1 MCSFSALSAAM
12 FFNFSFISALSRALP
27 SASPSARALLI
38 CASKSARSSSRIG
51 LDISD
56 RELLLPAPRH
66 LSPQHLLLDSA
77 ARRAGWRLVSRSLAM
92 RKLCR
97 NRQIGKMQSLQA
109 GISPRCGCGGL
120 KTPRATRGSWR
131 AGTPDRVARPK
142 QVGLQ
147 VLLAG
152 VVACPCRGKDGLKNA
167 FSGEKGVRPPPA
179 GT

>member
-1 MCSFSALSAAM
+1 M

-38 CASKSARSSSRIG
+38 CASKSARSSSHIG
-51 LDISD
+51 LEISD

-77 ARRAGWRLVSRSLAM
+77 ARRAGWRLVSRSPAM

-97 NRQIGKMQSLQA
+97 NRQIGKMQSIQA

-120 KTPRATRGSWR
+120 KTPRAARGSWR
-131 AGTPDRVARPK
+131 AGPPDRGARPK